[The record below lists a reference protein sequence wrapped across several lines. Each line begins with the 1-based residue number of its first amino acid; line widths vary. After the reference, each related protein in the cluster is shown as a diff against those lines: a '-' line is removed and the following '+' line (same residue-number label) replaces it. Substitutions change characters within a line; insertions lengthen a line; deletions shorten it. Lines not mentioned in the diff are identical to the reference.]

1 MDVIVVFAGRC
12 GYPAAGCGKG
22 IRWGLGFWGCDSYHR
37 HSFWRISSD
46 QHKKNMTSIAT
57 PKKIKKSQLIQL
69 SPFYSIL
76 GSDFASL
83 SFLGA
88 ESPAVHVWGLFGSW
102 IPPGVERKILQRPG
116 AGGAGGIT
124 KLSFPFGLGNSEGE
138 SAFLI
143 FLDKLWDASIS
154 QQPSRA
160 GIVQRYIDRPS
171 GVPSSSRISRLQ
183 RLRTGLSWT
192 FLGGISWTD
201 DGQMIDALR
210 PYGHIV
216 RPYYGHF
223 ATEVVDQWLQ
233 VRSTTICCCTLD
245 WS

>member
-1 MDVIVVFAGRC
+1 MINTKKTWHLSNPQKDKEKSIVTR
-12 GYPAAGCGKG
+12 
-22 IRWGLGFWGCDSYHR
+22 
-37 HSFWRISSD
+37 
-46 QHKKNMTSIAT
+46 
-57 PKKIKKSQLIQL
+57 L

-102 IPPGVERKILQRPG
+102 IPPGVERKILQRPGAGG

-183 RLRTGLSWT
+183 RLSTGLSWH
-192 FLGGISWTD
+192 FWGEFH
-201 DGQMIDALR
+201 GQMMDR
-210 PYGHIV
+210 
-216 RPYYGHF
+216 
-223 ATEVVDQWLQ
+223 WLM
-233 VRSTTICCCTLD
+233 L
-245 WS
+245 